1 MSLMKFFLKL
11 FIYLF
16 FFFSHES
23 YKNKSKNDNNK
34 VNIDVLDSLRKD
46 KSLVITKPDN

>member
-1 MSLMKFFLKL
+1 MMSLMKFFLKL
-11 FIYLF
+11 I